1 LINNWRARIG
11 WIHPRVN
18 SDIEIYDFY
27 QAAPKDVIL
36 VVTHLEVV
44 DSARIDEVEA
54 SLNLLERAVER
65 LSLANVDFIMKNG
78 APVHLHHG
86 NDGHRKI
93 LDRLRAASKVPVTTS
108 SQALADAFQSL
119 GAKRILVISSWR
131 NESAHLS
138 NNLRNFLASEGVE
151 IAALEGIGGRQ
162 LNSYEKL
169 SLTPAEIYTNALD
182 ACRKH
187 PGVDGVYIQSGTMA
201 TMGII
206 DELEQKAGKP
216 VVSSNSAN
224 IWGSFKPLGIKVGP
238 GFGRLMDGI

>member
-1 LINNWRARIG
+1 MLDRWRARVG

-27 QAAPKDVIL
+27 QAAPKDVVL

-44 DSARIDEVEA
+44 DSARKDEVEA
-54 SLNLLERAVER
+54 SLGLIERAVER

-86 NDGHRKI
+86 NQGHKQI
-93 LDRLRAASKVPVTTS
+93 LERLRSASKVPATTS
-108 SQALADAFQSL
+108 SQALAEAFHCL
-119 GAKRILVISSWR
+119 DVKRILVISSWR
-131 NESAHLS
+131 KESVHLS
-138 NNLRNFLASEGVE
+138 DNLKNFLSAEKIE
-151 IAALEGIGGRQ
+151 IAALEGIDGRQ

-169 SLTPAEIYTNALD
+169 ALAPAEIYSNALE

-187 PGVDGVYIQSGTMA
+187 PEVDGVYIQSGTMA

-206 DELEQKAGKP
+206 DQLEQKIGKP

-224 IWGSFKPLGIKVGP
+224 IWGSFQPLGIKVAP
-238 GFGRLMDGI
+238 GFGRLMASI